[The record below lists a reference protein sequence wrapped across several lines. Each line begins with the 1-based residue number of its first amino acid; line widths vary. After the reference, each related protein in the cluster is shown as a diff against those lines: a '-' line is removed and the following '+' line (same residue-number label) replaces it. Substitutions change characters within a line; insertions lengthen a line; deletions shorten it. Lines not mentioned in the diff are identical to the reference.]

1 MTVPLAF
8 TSLPVDLLCSVTE
21 QLDVRSLAR
30 FAAAC
35 SACHAVAHKELRDAW
50 LNVVKRC
57 LSGKRFLHLLQIRAK
72 SAWETETFK
81 GNSRNLKSLLLGDLT
96 AVTFVGHNAFRDC
109 SALCRCVLPT
119 GLVTIGGGAF
129 NRCTSLAE
137 LTLPT
142 TLTSIGESAFYG
154 CSSLTSLTFPASLV
168 AIDVYAFSKCSAL
181 TNVDFSAVTDA
192 SIGRCAFLGCE
203 RLAKLTLPT
212 ALSRIDEY
220 AFAHC
225 SALVEL
231 TLPAALN
238 HIDQFAFE
246 KCTSLTT
253 LIFPAAPMARC
264 DPAEAIALHVA
275 VDLERVLVPG

>member
-1 MTVPLAF
+1 MAKAEAAVPLAF

-35 SACHAVAHKELRDAW
+35 TACHAVAHKELRDAW
-50 LNVVKRC
+50 LNVVQRSC
-57 LSGKRFLHLLQIRAK
+57 HGKRYLHLLQTRAT

-81 GNSRNLKSLLLGDLT
+81 GCSRNLKSLLLSDLI

-137 LTLPT
+137 LTLPA

-181 TNVDFSAVTDA
+181 TDVDFSAVTDA

-225 SALVEL
+225 SALVEF
-231 TLPAALN
+231 TLP
-238 HIDQFAFE
+238 
-246 KCTSLTT
+246 TT
-253 LIFPAAPMARC
+253 LISIGTCAFADGTALPARILASP
-264 DPAEAIALHVA
+264 PLHSGQAFMFA
-275 VDLERVLVPG
+275 VSV